1 MLAAVITLREPV
13 RHVADR
19 PVGPQIGLLEQ
30 RPDVGGGGFAAAG
43 IGQLLHGAAE
53 LHLQPARHRDA
64 IAAFQQIGDA
74 ALARLAVDANDRIVG
89 AAHVGRVD
97 RQIGHLPDGIRLLH
111 RKAFLDGV
119 LVRARERGEDQVAH
133 VRMARVHRQLRTVF
147 ARARHVVDVREVQ
160 PRIDALRV
168 QVERQRDQVHV
179 AGALAVA
186 EQAAFHAVGAG
197 HHRQLGRRD
206 RRAAVVVRVHG
217 EEDRIAPR
225 QVAMHPFDLV
235 GVDVGRGHLHRGRQV
250 EDDLVRGRRV
260 PRLGDGVADL
270 QRKVQLGA
278 AEDLRA
284 VLIRPLRLGH
294 RLGDLADQL
303 RALHGDA
310 LDAFA
315 VGVEHRA
322 AEHRRGRVVD
332 VDDRAPG
339 AAQRFHGAAD
349 QVLARLRQHLDGH
362 VIGDVSAFDQ
372 LAHEVVVGLGG
383 GGEGGFDFLEAD
395 LHEHLEHAHLALGVH
410 RLEQGLVA
418 VAQVRAHPD
427 RRTGEGLGRPGA
439 IGQGDRRERAV
450 LGGGVLQHGECVL

>member
-1 MLAAVITLREPV
+1 M
-13 RHVADR
+13 
-19 PVGPQIGLLEQ
+19 
-30 RPDVGGGGFAAAG
+30 
-43 IGQLLHGAAE
+43 
-53 LHLQPARHRDA
+53 HR
-64 IAAFQQIGDA
+64 
-74 ALARLAVDANDRIVG
+74 
-89 AAHVGRVD
+89 
-97 RQIGHLPDGIRLLH
+97 
-111 RKAFLDGV
+111 
-119 LVRARERGEDQVAH
+119 
-133 VRMARVHRQLRTVF
+133 
-147 ARARHVVDVREVQ
+147 
-160 PRIDALRV
+160 
-168 QVERQRDQVHV
+168 
-179 AGALAVA
+179 
-186 EQAAFHAVGAG
+186 
-197 HHRQLGRRD
+197 
-206 RRAAVVVRVHG
+206 

-225 QVAMHPFDLV
+225 QVAVHPFDLV

-278 AEDLRA
+278 AEHLRA

-294 RLGDLADQL
+294 RLGNLADQL

-315 VGVEHRA
+315 VGVEHGA
-322 AEHRRGRVVD
+322 AEHRRRRVVH

-349 QVLARLRQHLDGH
+349 QVFARLRQHLDGH

-410 RLEQGLVA
+410 RLEQGLIA
-418 VAQVRAHPD
+418 IAQVRAHPD
-427 RRTGEGLGRPGA
+427 RRAGEGLGRPGA

-450 LGGGVLQHGECVL
+450 LGGGGLQHGKCVLCDRDRLHAAGTAACAASCVAGNGLRGRPDSHGRVVWQPVGSRSDSGVRIGADMEGSRTARGLRHTSPSRRRAGQTPERRGKGDLRAYTRSRGRAADSRPGPHTGVRARK